1 MKSRLDLIEN
11 TFKSLFEGDSLI
23 FPWMDERSAFLHHL
37 IEAIEECLLDA
48 QQESETLPVRY
59 SLYLNAADKRFIE
72 SQSDWNSILQQF
84 FNDVASELDLHFDQN
99 PEIALVSRNSLPKSE
114 VQIKA
119 IPNDPENGQT
129 SAVPVMIT
137 HPIPPAA
144 DIRAMLILEDEK
156 CFPLEKP
163 VINIG
168 RKSSNH
174 LVLNDLRVSRT
185 HAQIRAMKDGFILF
199 DIGSTGGTYVNGE
212 RVSQRVL
219 KPGDVISIAGIKL
232 IYAEEN
238 SDTPET
244 PRLRT
249 AEIKPIVPSGE

>member
-1 MKSRLDLIEN
+1 M
-11 TFKSLFEGDSLI
+11 
-23 FPWMDERSAFLHHL
+23 
-37 IEAIEECLLDA
+37 
-48 QQESETLPVRY
+48 
-59 SLYLNAADKRFIE
+59 
-72 SQSDWNSILQQF
+72 
-84 FNDVASELDLHFDQN
+84 
-99 PEIALVSRNSLPKSE
+99 
-114 VQIKA
+114 
-119 IPNDPENGQT
+119 
-129 SAVPVMIT
+129 
-137 HPIPPAA
+137 
-144 DIRAMLILEDEK
+144 
-156 CFPLEKP
+156 
-163 VINIG
+163 
-168 RKSSNH
+168 
-174 LVLNDLRVSRT
+174 NDLRVSRT